1 MILYNV
7 TLTLEHEI
15 HEAWLDWMMNHHLAE
30 VMATGM
36 FIGYRVSKL
45 LIPDNPDQVTYTAQ
59 YLCES
64 QEKLDLY
71 RTAFAPALQAD
82 GIRRF
87 GDKMLAFRTVMEVV
101 ADSKA

>member
-15 HEAWLDWMMNHHLAE
+15 HDEWLDWMLHHHLDQ

-36 FIGYRVSKL
+36 FLERRLSRL
-45 LIPDNPDQVTYTAQ
+45 LVPENPDHVTYTAQ

-64 QEKLDLY
+64 QEKLDRY
-71 RTAFAPALQAD
+71 RSEFAPALQAD
-82 GIRRF
+82 GIQRF

-101 ADSKA
+101 A